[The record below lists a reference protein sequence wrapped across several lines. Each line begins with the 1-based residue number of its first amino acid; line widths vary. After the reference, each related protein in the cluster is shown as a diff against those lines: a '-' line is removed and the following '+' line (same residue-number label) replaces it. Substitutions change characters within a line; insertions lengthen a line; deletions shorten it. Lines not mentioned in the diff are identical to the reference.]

1 MKKPKNG
8 IKTVIE
14 IEKNLNREN
23 SENVDI
29 TDQGGGFRAQN
40 EVVTNFCK
48 INTIYITIIAL
59 IFVVIIMIIVV
70 VLIIIVNVAS
80 GDWSMTI

>member
-1 MKKPKNG
+1 MNWVKKPKNG

-29 TDQGGGFRAQN
+29 TDQGG
-40 EVVTNFCK
+40 
-48 INTIYITIIAL
+48 I
-59 IFVVIIMIIVV
+59 
-70 VLIIIVNVAS
+70 
-80 GDWSMTI
+80 